1 MEKTKTNADRIL
13 GNKGYSNPEALSTGI
28 SDGMRQKKISEKEE
42 MEKMTA
48 IVKHELPRA
57 SEERITAT
65 VLRRVYE

>member
-1 MEKTKTNADRIL
+1 MDKTKANADRIL
-13 GNKGYSNPEALSTGI
+13 GNKGYSNPEALSTNI
-28 SDGMRQKKISEKEE
+28 SEGMRAKKINEKDE

-57 SEERITAT
+57 SEQRITAT